1 MRLDTR
7 SVPTPCRETNCG
19 RLDSWLRWL
28 RIGHDRKLNSRAR
41 HYPLQCGIPGHELL
55 MARAALSTNRIPEAA
70 GRDDATIRRDVLSQ
84 VKPVVLRGLVAHW
97 PAVRHG
103 RTSPQA
109 FIDYLRRLDNGSPVN
124 AILIPPEAG
133 GRLGY
138 NAAMSGFNFARN
150 RVTLTSVGERIL
162 RYSAFTR
169 APAVAT
175 QAARIDECLPQYVQE
190 NPLPLLDPSV
200 RPRLWLG
207 NTITTPAHVDET
219 HNIACVVSGRRRF
232 TLFPPEQIA
241 NLYVGPVDFTP
252 TGAPIALPSL
262 TEPDFEHFPRLRVA
276 LQHAQVAEL
285 EPGDALYIP
294 ALWWHQ
300 VESLSSCNALV
311 NYWWHPIAG
320 EAVGASPVFDCLL
333 HCMLTLR
340 RMPLEAR
347 AGWRAAFE
355 HYIFGPD
362 APLTDHIPPERRGVL
377 GEITPELAQ
386 HIRAQLLGRIKR

>member
-1 MRLDTR
+1 
-7 SVPTPCRETNCG
+7 
-19 RLDSWLRWL
+19 
-28 RIGHDRKLNSRAR
+28 
-41 HYPLQCGIPGHELL
+41 
-55 MARAALSTNRIPEAA
+55 MARNDPNTNQIPEVA
-70 GRDDATIRRDVLSQ
+70 RCDDVAIRRDVLSR
-84 VKPVVLRGLVAHW
+84 VKPVVLRGLTEHW
-97 PAVRHG
+97 PATRHG

-109 FIDYLRRLDNGSPVN
+109 IIDYLRRLDNSGLVN
-124 AILIPPEAG
+124 AILIPPEFR

-138 NAAMSGFNFARN
+138 NTAMSGFNFVRN
-150 RVTLTSVGERIL
+150 RVTVSSVGEQIL
-162 RYSAFTR
+162 RYSAFAR
-169 APAVAT
+169 PPAVAA
-175 QAARIDECLPQYVQE
+175 QAAQIDECLPEFVDE
-190 NPLPLLDPSV
+190 NSLTLLDPSV

-207 NTITTPAHVDET
+207 NAITTPAHVDET

-232 TLFPPEQIA
+232 TLFPPEQIG

-262 TEPDFEHFPRLRVA
+262 IEPDFEQFPRLRVA
-276 LQHAQVAEL
+276 LQHAHVAEL

-300 VESLSSCNALV
+300 VESLSNCNVLV

-320 EAVGASPVFDCLL
+320 EAVGASPAFDCLL

-340 RMPLEAR
+340 RMPPEVR

-362 APLTDHIPPERRGVL
+362 AALRDHIPPERRGVL

-386 HIRAQLLGRIKR
+386 QIRALLLGSLKR

>member
-1 MRLDTR
+1 MLRDEL
-7 SVPTPCRETNCG
+7 ET
-19 RLDSWLRWL
+19 
-28 RIGHDRKLNSRAR
+28 A
-41 HYPLQCGIPGHELL
+41 
-55 MARAALSTNRIPEAA
+55 RIPEVADC
-70 GRDDATIRRDVLSQ
+70 DDATIRSEVLSH

-97 PAVRHG
+97 PAVHHA
-103 RTSPQA
+103 RTSA
-109 FIDYLRRLDNGSPVN
+109 HEIIGYLRRLDNGSLVN

-138 NAAMSGFNFARN
+138 NAAMSGFNFLRN
-150 RVTLTSVGERIL
+150 RVPLASVGEQIL
-162 RYSAFTR
+162 RYSAFAR
-169 APAVAT
+169 APAVAA
-175 QAARIDECLPQYVQE
+175 QAARIDECLPGFVDD
-190 NPLPLLDPSV
+190 NPLTLLDPSV

-207 NTITTPAHVDET
+207 NAITTPAHVDET

-232 TLFPPEQIA
+232 TLFPPEQIG
-241 NLYVGPVDFTP
+241 NLYIGPVDFTP

-262 TEPDFEHFPRLRVA
+262 IEPDFERFPRLRVA

-300 VESLSSCNALV
+300 VESLSNCNVLV

-340 RMPLEAR
+340 RMPPEVR

-362 APLTDHIPPERRGVL
+362 APVSDHIPPDRRGIL

-386 HIRAQLLGRIKR
+386 QIRSLLLGRVKG

>member
-1 MRLDTR
+1 MA
-7 SVPTPCRETNCG
+7 TNPQ
-19 RLDSWLRWL
+19 R
-28 RIGHDRKLNSRAR
+28 
-41 HYPLQCGIPGHELL
+41 
-55 MARAALSTNRIPEAA
+55 RAANCPVAELVDCDA
-70 GRDDATIRRDVLSQ
+70 ATIRRDVLSQ
-84 VKPVVLRGLVAHW
+84 VRPVVLRGLVRHW
-97 PAVRHG
+97 PATRHG
-103 RTSPQA
+103 LTSPQA
-109 FIDYLRRLDNGSPVN
+109 ILGYLRRLDNGSLVN
-124 AILIPPEAG
+124 AILMPHEAR

-138 NAAMSGFNFARN
+138 NAAMSGFNFVRN
-150 RVTLTSVGERIL
+150 RVTVSSVGEQIL
-162 RYSAFTR
+162 RYAAAAR
-169 APAVAT
+169 APAVAA
-175 QAARIDECLPQYVQE
+175 QAARIDECLPGFVDE
-190 NPLPLLDPSV
+190 NPLPLLDSSV

-207 NTITTPAHVDET
+207 NAVTTPAHVDET

-232 TLFPPEQIA
+232 TLFPPEQIG
-241 NLYVGPVDFTP
+241 NLYIGPVDFTP

-262 TEPDFEHFPRLRVA
+262 TEPDFERFPRLQVA
-276 LQHAQVAEL
+276 LEHAQTAEL

-300 VESLSSCNALV
+300 VESLSSCNVLV

-340 RMPLEAR
+340 RMPSEVR

-362 APLTDHIPPERRGVL
+362 APLSDHIPPERRGVL

-386 HIRAQLLGRIKR
+386 QIRDQLLARVKR

>member
-1 MRLDTR
+1 
-7 SVPTPCRETNCG
+7 VN
-19 RLDSWLRWL
+19 
-28 RIGHDRKLNSRAR
+28 
-41 HYPLQCGIPGHELL
+41 
-55 MARAALSTNRIPEAA
+55 TNRIPELPHC
-70 GRDDATIRRDVLSQ
+70 DDATIRSDVLSH
-84 VKPVVLRGLVAHW
+84 VKPVVLRGLVSHW
-97 PAVRHG
+97 PATQHG
-103 RTSPQA
+103 RTSAQA
-109 FIDYLRRLDNGSPVN
+109 IIDYLRRLDNGTLVN
-124 AILIPPEAG
+124 AILMPPEAD

-138 NAAMSGFNFARN
+138 NTAMSGFNFARN
-150 RVTLTSVGERIL
+150 RVTLSSVGEQIL

-169 APAVAT
+169 APAVAA
-175 QAARIDECLPQYVQE
+175 QAARIEECLPGFVAE
-190 NPLPLLDPSV
+190 NPMPLLDPTV

-207 NTITTPAHVDET
+207 STLTTPAHVDET

-241 NLYVGPVDFTP
+241 NLYIGPVDFTP

-262 TEPDFEHFPRLRVA
+262 TEPDFERFPRLRLA

-300 VESLSSCNALV
+300 VESLSSCNVLV

-340 RMPLEAR
+340 RMPPEVR

-362 APLTDHIPPERRGVL
+362 APLSDHIPPERRGVL

-386 HIRAQLLGRIKR
+386 RIRAHLLGRVNG

>member
-1 MRLDTR
+1 M
-7 SVPTPCRETNCG
+7 
-19 RLDSWLRWL
+19 
-28 RIGHDRKLNSRAR
+28 NSRVSEVAD
-41 HYPLQCGIPGHELL
+41 C
-55 MARAALSTNRIPEAA
+55 
-70 GRDDATIRRDVLSQ
+70 DDVTIRRDVLSQ

-97 PAVRHG
+97 PATRYG

-109 FIDYLRRLDNGSPVN
+109 IIGYLRRLDSGRLVN
-124 AILIPPEAG
+124 AI
-133 GRLGY
+133 
-138 NAAMSGFNFARN
+138 AA
-150 RVTLTSVGERIL
+150 
-162 RYSAFTR
+162 
-169 APAVAT
+169 
-175 QAARIDECLPQYVQE
+175 QAARIDECLPGFVDE

-207 NTITTPAHVDET
+207 NTITSPAHVDET

-232 TLFPPEQIA
+232 TLFPPEQIG
-241 NLYVGPVDFTP
+241 NLYIGPVDFTP

-262 TEPDFEHFPRLRVA
+262 TEPDFEHFPRLRQA
-276 LQHAQVAEL
+276 LEHAQVAEL

-300 VESLSSCNALV
+300 VESLSSCNVLV

-340 RMPLEAR
+340 RMPPEVR

-362 APLTDHIPPERRGVL
+362 APLSDHIPPERRGVL
-377 GEITPELAQ
+377 GDITPELARQ
-386 HIRAQLLGRIKR
+386 IRAQLLGRLKS

>member
-1 MRLDTR
+1 MASTFQWRAT
-7 SVPTPCRETNCG
+7 
-19 RLDSWLRWL
+19 
-28 RIGHDRKLNSRAR
+28 NSRVA
-41 HYPLQCGIPGHELL
+41 EV
-55 MARAALSTNRIPEAA
+55 A
-70 GRDDATIRRDVLSQ
+70 GSDEVAIRRDVLSQ
-84 VKPVVLRGLVAHW
+84 VKPVVLRGLVGHW
-97 PAVRHG
+97 PATRHG
-103 RTSPQA
+103 LTSPQA
-109 FIDYLRRLDNGSPVN
+109 IIDYLRRLDSGSLVS
-124 AILIPPEAG
+124 AILMPHEAR

-138 NAAMSGFNFARN
+138 NAAMNGFNFARN
-150 RVTLTSVGERIL
+150 LVTLSSVGEQIL
-162 RYSAFTR
+162 RYSASAR
-169 APAVAT
+169 APAVAA
-175 QAARIDECLPQYVQE
+175 QAARIDECLPGFVDE
-190 NPLPLLDPSV
+190 NPLPLLDPSI

-207 NTITTPAHVDET
+207 SAVTTPAHVDET

-241 NLYVGPVDFTP
+241 NLYIGPVDFTP
-252 TGAPIALPSL
+252 SGAPIALPSL
-262 TEPDFEHFPRLRVA
+262 TEPDFVHFPRLREA

-300 VESLSSCNALV
+300 VESLSSCNVLV

-320 EAVGASPVFDCLL
+320 EAVGTSPVFDCLL

-340 RMPLEAR
+340 RMPPEVR

-362 APLTDHIPPERRGVL
+362 APLSDHIPPERRGVL

-386 HIRAQLLGRIKR
+386 QIRAQLLGRVKR

>member
-1 MRLDTR
+1 MPPDA
-7 SVPTPCRETNCG
+7 
-19 RLDSWLRWL
+19 
-28 RIGHDRKLNSRAR
+28 LNS
-41 HYPLQCGIPGHELL
+41 
-55 MARAALSTNRIPEAA
+55 NRIPEVAH
-70 GRDDATIRRDVLSQ
+70 RDDAMIRRDVLSR
-84 VKPVVLRGLVAHW
+84 VKPVVLRGLVDHW
-97 PAVRHG
+97 PATRHG
-103 RTSPQA
+103 RTSPQS
-109 FIDYLRRLDNGSPVN
+109 IIGYLRGLDNGSLVN
-124 AILIPPEAG
+124 AILIPPEGG

-150 RVTLTSVGERIL
+150 RVTLASVGEQIL
-162 RYSAFTR
+162 RYSAFGSP
-169 APAVAT
+169 PAVAA
-175 QAARIDECLPQYVQE
+175 QAARIDECLPGFVNE
-190 NPLPLLDPSV
+190 NPLTLLDPSV

-241 NLYVGPVDFTP
+241 NLYIGPVDFTP

-262 TEPDFEHFPRLRVA
+262 TEPDFERFPRLRVA

-300 VESLSSCNALV
+300 VESLSSCNVLV
-311 NYWWHPIAG
+311 NYWWHPIPG

-340 RMPLEAR
+340 RMPLEVR

-362 APLTDHIPPERRGVL
+362 APLSDHIPPERRGVL
-377 GEITPELAQ
+377 GEIAPEVAQ
-386 HIRAQLLGRIKR
+386 QIRGVLLGRIKG

>member
-1 MRLDTR
+1 MAHDELNPSRI
-7 SVPTPCRETNCG
+7 REVTDC
-19 RLDSWLRWL
+19 
-28 RIGHDRKLNSRAR
+28 
-41 HYPLQCGIPGHELL
+41 
-55 MARAALSTNRIPEAA
+55 
-70 GRDDATIRRDVLSQ
+70 DDATIRRDVLSQ
-84 VKPVVLRGLVAHW
+84 VKPVVLRGLVDQW
-97 PAVRHG
+97 PATHYG

-109 FIDYLRRLDNGSPVN
+109 IIGYLRRLDNGSLVN
-124 AILIPPEAG
+124 AILMPPEVR

-138 NAAMSGFNFARN
+138 NAAMSGFNFVRN
-150 RVTLTSVGERIL
+150 RVTLASVGEQIL
-162 RYSAFTR
+162 RYSAFAR
-169 APAVAT
+169 PPSVAA
-175 QAARIDECLPQYVQE
+175 QAARIDECLPGFVEE
-190 NPLPLLDPSV
+190 NPLTLLDAAV

-207 NTITTPAHVDET
+207 NTITSPAHVDET

-232 TLFPPEQIA
+232 ILFPPEQIG
-241 NLYVGPVDFTP
+241 NLYIGPVDFTP

-285 EPGDALYIP
+285 DPGDALYIP

-300 VESLSSCNALV
+300 VDSLSSCNVLV

-340 RMPLEAR
+340 RMPPEVR

-362 APLTDHIPPERRGVL
+362 APLSDHIPQERRGVL
-377 GEITPELAQ
+377 GEITPEVAR
-386 HIRAQLLGRIKR
+386 HIRTQLLERIKG

>member
-1 MRLDTR
+1 
-7 SVPTPCRETNCG
+7 
-19 RLDSWLRWL
+19 
-28 RIGHDRKLNSRAR
+28 
-41 HYPLQCGIPGHELL
+41 
-55 MARAALSTNRIPEAA
+55 MARGEVNSNRIPEVALC
-70 GRDDATIRRDVLSQ
+70 DDATIRRDVLSR
-84 VKPVVLRGLVAHW
+84 VEPAVLRGLVGHW
-97 PAVRHG
+97 PAVRYG

-109 FIDYLRRLDNGSPVN
+109 IIDYLRGRDNGTLVN

-150 RVTLTSVGERIL
+150 RVTVASVGEQIL
-162 RYSAFTR
+162 RYSSLAR
-169 APAVAT
+169 PPAVAA
-175 QAARIDECLPQYVQE
+175 QAARIDECLPGFVDE
-190 NPLPLLDPSV
+190 NPLTLLDTSV

-207 NTITTPAHVDET
+207 NSITTPAHVDET

-241 NLYVGPVDFTP
+241 NLYIGPVDFTP

-276 LQHAQVAEL
+276 LQQAQVAEL

-300 VESLSSCNALV
+300 VESLSSCNVLV

-320 EAVGASPVFDCLL
+320 EAVGTSPVFDCLL
-333 HCMLTLR
+333 YCMLTLR
-340 RMPLEAR
+340 RMPLEVR
-347 AGWRAAFE
+347 AGWRAAFDY
-355 HYIFGPD
+355 YIFGPD
-362 APLTDHIPPERRGVL
+362 ASLSDHIPPERRGVL

-386 HIRAQLLGRIKR
+386 HIRSLLLGRIKR

>member
-1 MRLDTR
+1 MSFTF
-7 SVPTPCRETNCG
+7 
-19 RLDSWLRWL
+19 
-28 RIGHDRKLNSRAR
+28 IGFQSRA
-41 HYPLQCGIPGHELL
+41 
-55 MARAALSTNRIPEAA
+55 ARAARSAANRGPTLICCRSHVRRISATVPHGVPRTCNGARRVNTNRIPELAHY
-70 GRDDATIRRDVLSQ
+70 DDATIRSDVLSR
-84 VKPVVLRGLVAHW
+84 VTPAVLRGLVAHW
-97 PAVRHG
+97 PATQHG

-109 FIDYLRRLDNGSPVN
+109 IIDYLRRLDNGSLVN
-124 AILIPPEAG
+124 AILMPPEAE

-138 NAAMSGFNFARN
+138 NTAMSGFNFARN
-150 RVTLTSVGERIL
+150 RVTVSSVGEQIL
-162 RYSAFTR
+162 RYGAFAR
-169 APAVAT
+169 APAVAA
-175 QAARIDECLPQYVQE
+175 QAARIEECLPGFVAE

-232 TLFPPEQIA
+232 TLFPPEQIG
-241 NLYVGPVDFTP
+241 NLYIGPVDFTP

-262 TEPDFEHFPRLRVA
+262 TEPDFEHFPRLRQA
-276 LQHAQVAEL
+276 LEHAQVAEL

-300 VESLSSCNALV
+300 VESLSSCNVLV

-340 RMPLEAR
+340 RMPPEVR

-362 APLTDHIPPERRGVL
+362 APLSDHIPPERRGVL
-377 GEITPELAQ
+377 GDITPELARQ
-386 HIRAQLLGRIKR
+386 IRAQLLGRLKS

>member
-1 MRLDTR
+1 M
-7 SVPTPCRETNCG
+7 G
-19 RLDSWLRWL
+19 RDE
-28 RIGHDRKLNSRAR
+28 LNT
-41 HYPLQCGIPGHELL
+41 HP
-55 MARAALSTNRIPEAA
+55 IPEVS
-70 GRDDATIRRDVLSQ
+70 RCDDAAIRRDVLSG
-84 VKPVVLRGLVAHW
+84 VKPVVLRGLIEHW

-103 RTSPQA
+103 RTSPA
-109 FIDYLRRLDNGSPVN
+109 AVLDYLRRFDSGGLVN
-124 AILIPPEAG
+124 AILMPPEVR

-138 NAAMSGFNFARN
+138 NAAMSGFNFVRN
-150 RVTLTSVGERIL
+150 RVTLTSVGEQIL
-162 RYSAFTR
+162 RYGAFAR
-169 APAVAT
+169 PPAVAA
-175 QAARIDECLPQYVQE
+175 QAARIDECLPGFVDE
-190 NPLPLLDPSV
+190 NPLTLLDPSV

-207 NTITTPAHVDET
+207 NTILTPAHVDET

-232 TLFPPEQIA
+232 TLFPPEQIE
-241 NLYVGPVDFTP
+241 NLYIGPVDFTP

-262 TEPDFEHFPRLRVA
+262 TEPDFEQYPRLRLA
-276 LQHAQVAEL
+276 LQHAHVTEL

-300 VESLSSCNALV
+300 VESLSSCNVLV

-340 RMPLEAR
+340 RMPPEVR

-362 APLTDHIPPERRGVL
+362 APLRDHIPPERHGVL
-377 GEITPELAQ
+377 GEITPEVAQ
-386 HIRAQLLGRIKR
+386 QLRALLLQRIKG